1 MENQPDP
8 HREQSLEEAQHI
20 LQIFQKNSSSINMTP
35 DLMNDMEKVNATVAN
50 FKEKTEQILNTI
62 DQRLQNFSFPFN
74 EEGKSEIY
82 QKLSE
87 QSKNIAMNVR
97 SLQLALSNT
106 KRKKR
111 KMLLIP
117 WRCSYSSFFQDGK
130 IKKGKC
136 LTYYWVHP

>member
-111 KMLLIP
+111 GSSSPMQERERRQMKERKKMFKTIGGDQKWIP
-117 WRCSYSSFFQDGK
+117 F
-130 IKKGKC
+130 
-136 LTYYWVHP
+136 